1 MYENNECACSDK
13 RNAMELREPMEK
25 QMCNNANELLALLCE
40 IESMAARI
48 DGTLFGRF
56 DGEKKCNPTPS
67 CLAENIDI
75 AMDEARIIAKTL
87 DKIIQRL

>member
-1 MYENNECACSDK
+1 M
-13 RNAMELREPMEK
+13 NAMELREPPEK
-25 QMCNNANELLALLCE
+25 QMCSNANELLAYLCD

-48 DGTLFGRF
+48 DGALFGRL

-67 CLAENIDI
+67 CLAECIDI
-75 AMDEARIIAKTL
+75 AVDEARIIAKTL